1 MLWYVVPI
9 RPGFSCG
16 TLNGFARGTLNRVF
30 HCSIRSAAK
39 HRCRLLGTG
48 IIPAMFKRILGEL
61 GSSFVLCIGERVL
74 ERVLFPGLHLMPGRI
89 VTPDP
94 ARADTIAALIAEAF
108 GLMALIW
115 LFVGS
120 LYVIGW
126 LYRRPLR
133 WQVPPIITIMIVG
146 LIFAGSF
153 SIWYTMPTPPPQP

>member
-1 MLWYVVPI
+1 
-9 RPGFSCG
+9 
-16 TLNGFARGTLNRVF
+16 
-30 HCSIRSAAK
+30 
-39 HRCRLLGTG
+39 
-48 IIPAMFKRILGEL
+48 MFKRILGEL
-61 GSSFVLCIGERVL
+61 GSSFVLCLGERVL
-74 ERVLFPGLHLMPGRI
+74 ERVLFPGLHLTPGRI

-94 ARADTIAALIAEAF
+94 SRADTISALIAEAL

-133 WQVPPIITIMIVG
+133 WQVPPIISILIVL

-153 SIWYTMPTPPPQP
+153 STWYTLPTPSPRP